1 MKLLF
6 IRRDLKR
13 NLQNHQRTFKLL
25 FAECERLIFN
35 IYRFRQIGILYL
47 FAEIEN
53 VISEIISELFNCYLP
68 NVKNVFSLFTDFAN
82 LKFHIYPSRLKM

>member
-1 MKLLF
+1 MKLSF

-25 FAECERLIFN
+25 FAERERLIFI

-53 VISEIISELFNCYLP
+53 VISEIISEF
-68 NVKNVFSLFTDFAN
+68 LFT
-82 LKFHIYPSRLKM
+82 I